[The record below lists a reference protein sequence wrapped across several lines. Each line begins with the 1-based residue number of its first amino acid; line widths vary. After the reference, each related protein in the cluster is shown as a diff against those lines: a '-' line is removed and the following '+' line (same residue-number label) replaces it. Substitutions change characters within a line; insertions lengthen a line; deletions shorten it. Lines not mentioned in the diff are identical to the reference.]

1 MSAMGGKRRV
11 VACAASINSTAISRA
26 DDYPVLHYRSNLPG
40 SRHVPYVARRKKK
53 RNPFGEALA
62 ALAVLALIAWSEAPH
77 LKAAWSI
84 LSTPADQATQIEQS
98 AYYSNCAEAR
108 AAGAAPISRGEPGYR
123 EGLDGDS
130 DGVACERYGG

>member
-1 MSAMGGKRRV
+1 
-11 VACAASINSTAISRA
+11 
-26 DDYPVLHYRSNLPG
+26 VLHYRPNLPR

-53 RNPFGEALA
+53 RNPVGEALA

-98 AYYSNCAEAR
+98 TYYSNCAEAR

-130 DGVACERYGG
+130 DGVACERYRGWN